1 MEIGTHQSN
10 LEGEPAVLPAD
21 DQSGDAIAS
30 AERSFIEALVERGSL
45 SEAAGGRTL
54 RAAAETGECIVGALV
69 KLGYLSES
77 AAADAQAQHLGLE
90 RVSNSDFPSAAIEL
104 SDVSRYF
111 LREHEAVPLQ
121 IHDNE
126 LVVAVWNAFD
136 DFTRSALAF
145 ACESPVIQRLS
156 TRTEIEVALRML
168 YPVGEPDGE
177 RGASGSAAFLDDE
190 VEQLRDLASDAP
202 VIRLVQRLIS
212 DAVARRASDIHFE
225 STEAGLQVRYRIDGL
240 LQNIER
246 LALALRDATV
256 SRLKIMASLNI
267 AERRLPQ
274 DGRIRVTVQGKDI
287 DFRVATTPTLHG
299 ESVVLRILDRQ
310 EVSLDFETLGF
321 EPELVR
327 TLRQAISKPHGIVLV
342 TGPTGSGKTTT
353 LYAALKELHT
363 PEKKILTIEDPVE
376 YTLVGVNQVHVKPQ
390 IGLTF
395 ASALR
400 AFLRQDPDIMMVG
413 EIRDRET
420 AEIAIQAALTGHLLL
435 STLHTNSAAAAVTRL
450 LDMGIDDFLLTS
462 TLNLIVG
469 QRLVRRLCGHCRTA
483 CAVSA
488 EIRHR
493 FELPADADSLYR
505 APGCEQ
511 CDGTGYLG
519 RIAVIEILE
528 LSGAIQKL
536 VLTRADAG
544 AIERQA
550 VEDGMRTLFR
560 HGVERALN
568 GDTTLEEVLR
578 VTRAN

>member
-1 MEIGTHQSN
+1 MN
-10 LEGEPAVLPAD
+10 LNTDQLGGSTVAPLAD
-21 DQSGDAIAS
+21 ESADGPAS
-30 AERSFIEALVERGSL
+30 ADQRFVEALVERGAL
-45 SEAAGGRTL
+45 SDSAGARAL
-54 RAAAETGECIVGALV
+54 RVVSETGECMVGALV
-69 KLGYLSES
+69 KLGYLSEA
-77 AAADAQAQHLGLE
+77 AAADVQAQHLGLQ
-90 RVSNSDFPSAAIEL
+90 RASNSDFPSVAIEL

-121 IHDNE
+121 IHDGE
-126 LVVAVWNAFD
+126 LIVAVWNAFD
-136 DFTRSALAF
+136 DFTSSALAF
-145 ACESPVIQRLS
+145 ACERPVIQRVA

-168 YPVGEPDGE
+168 YPAGEPDGE
-177 RGASGSAAFLDDE
+177 RGASGSAAFLEDE

-240 LQNIER
+240 LQNVER

-274 DGRIRVTVQGKDI
+274 DGRVRVTVQGKDI

-395 ASALR
+395 AGALR

-469 QRLVRRLCGHCRTA
+469 QRLVRRLCSHCRTPY
-483 CAVSA
+483 AVSA

-493 FELPADADSLYR
+493 FELPAGVDSLYH
-505 APGCEQ
+505 ALGCEQ

-560 HGVERALN
+560 HGVERALD